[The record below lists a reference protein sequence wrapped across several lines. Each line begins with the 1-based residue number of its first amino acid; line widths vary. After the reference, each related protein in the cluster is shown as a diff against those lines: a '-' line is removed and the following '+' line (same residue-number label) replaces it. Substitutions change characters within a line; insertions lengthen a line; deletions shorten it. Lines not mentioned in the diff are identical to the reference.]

1 MISTMLFVT
10 IMLLAEV
17 VIVLLAYSMGCD
29 AGGNHN

>member
-17 VIVLLAYSMGCD
+17 VIVLLAYSMGRD
-29 AGGNHN
+29 AR